1 MKDEMPECKKLLNVR
16 HSGKWLDQALRELV
30 QADKSVVKNAAID
43 SKQYHEVSNPRGIRT

>member
-1 MKDEMPECKKLLNVR
+1 MKDEMPECKKLLNVL

-43 SKQYHEVSNPRGIRT
+43 SEQYHEVSNPRGIRT